1 MARDIARAAA
11 AVEAAMAARGWN
23 VRDLANRASIDAAT
37 AGDFLAGT
45 RWPRTATRGRIE
57 SALGWAPGTISQ
69 VAAGGRAP
77 DPSTGATRTSD
88 DWEAEM
94 WAVQG
99 VSDEEK
105 RMAIATIKAR
115 RAMDEVPGQRRAQG
129 E

>member
-1 MARDIARAAA
+1 MRDVARAAQ

-23 VRDLANRASIDAAT
+23 VRDLAQRATIDAAT
-37 AGDFLAGT
+37 AGDFLAGN
-45 RWPRTATRGRIE
+45 RWPRTSTRGRIE
-57 SALGWAPGTISQ
+57 SALGWVPGTISQ

-77 DPSTGATRTSD
+77 DPSTGATTTPD
-88 DWEAEM
+88 DWEAQV

-105 RMAIATIKAR
+105 RMVIATIRAR
-115 RAMDEVPGQRRAQG
+115 RGMDEMPGQRRAQG